1 MTSPPN
7 RLQQWNGNDK
17 ISLMNKNPVS
27 VIIPVYKNYELFLK
41 YLEINKKYFAGCEVI
56 VMNDYPLKNIS
67 QKVKKILPTVIVI
80 NNKKN
85 LGFAGNVNSGVKKS
99 TRNYVMLINSDV
111 ILKDCS
117 FLNSLEYFKK
127 NEKLFAV
134 GFAQEEKDGTIV
146 GSNRGYFKDGLINH
160 AHQPISNF
168 HPPAG
173 GPISNFW
180 AEGGSSIFKKQLFV
194 DLGMFD
200 DLFNPF
206 YWEDIDLSYRAW
218 KSGYQILYDP
228 NIKVEHHHESTIGKY
243 FDKKKILKI
252 AFRNQII
259 FQWKNL
265 TDEDLILK
273 HLLNI
278 PKLIFIPG
286 FFAAFV
292 KLPKILQAR
301 QKAVKL
307 FVKTDKEIL
316 NKF

>member
-1 MTSPPN
+1 MTLPPN

-17 ISLMNKNPVS
+17 ISLMNKYPIS
-27 VIIPVYKNYELFLK
+27 VIIPVYKNYEIFLK
-41 YLEINKKYFAGCEVI
+41 YLEVNKKYFTGCEVI
-56 VMNDYPLKNIS
+56 VMNDYPLENIS
-67 QKVKKILPTVIVI
+67 QKVKKILSTAIVI

-85 LGFAGNVNSGVKKS
+85 LGFAGNVNSGMKKS
-99 TRNYVMLINSDV
+99 TRSYVLLINSDV
-111 ILKDCS
+111 ILKDYS

-127 NEKLFAV
+127 NQKLFAV
-134 GFAQEEKDGTIV
+134 GFAQEEKDGKIV
-146 GSNRGYFKDGLINH
+146 GSNRGYFINGLINH
-160 AHQPISNF
+160 SHQLISNF
-168 HPPAG
+168 QQ
-173 GPISNFW
+173 PISNFW
-180 AEGGSSIFKKQLFV
+180 AEGGSSIFSKKLFT
-194 DLGMFD
+194 DLGMLD

-278 PKLIFIPG
+278 PKLIFTCG
-286 FFAAFV
+286 FFAALV

-301 QKAVKL
+301 QKALKL

>member
-1 MTSPPN
+1 MTLLPN
-7 RLQQWNGNDK
+7 RRQQWNGNDK
-17 ISLMNKNPVS
+17 ILLMNKYPIS
-27 VIIPVYKNYELFLK
+27 VIIPVYKNYEIFFK

-56 VMNDYPLKNIS
+56 VMNDYPLENIS
-67 QKVKKILPTVIVI
+67 QKIKKILPTVIII

-99 TRNYVMLINSDV
+99 TRNYVLLINSDV

-127 NEKLFAV
+127 NQKLFAV
-134 GFAQEEKDGTIV
+134 SFAQEEKDGKIV
-146 GSNRGYFKDGLINH
+146 GANRGYFKNGLINH
-160 AHQPISNF
+160 SHQLVTNHYSLV
-168 HPPAG
+168 
-173 GPISNFW
+173 SNFW
-180 AEGGSSIFKKQLFV
+180 AEGGSSIFKKKLFI

-206 YWEDIDLSYRAW
+206 YWEDVDLSYRAW
-218 KSGYQILYDP
+218 KAGYEILYDP

-243 FDKKKILKI
+243 FDKKKVLKI

-265 TDEDLILK
+265 TDKDLILK

-286 FFAAFV
+286 FFAALV
-292 KLPKILQAR
+292 KLPKILQVR

-307 FVKTDKEIL
+307 FVKSDREIL
-316 NKF
+316 SMFD